1 MNKLVVITDALNEQ
15 TYAVVAY
22 NNTLVKAFPVSQS
35 SEEWTEWV
43 NESATGIDD
52 VRESLDYTLQ
62 AEFPRPTTDVELL
75 HLEDTLAP
83 EHFTE
88 FKSLF
93 GESTLEL
100 VDAVHGHGRR
110 FASKSF
116 NGGLPDV
123 VSIPLTQFKPESRQ
137 AAIEY
142 KGLTHKAENRFSTTF
157 FEAKG
162 ARALWDPNLGPSG
175 GWRCPTGSQFG
186 GYITDRFGRG
196 CGGGILRRIG
206 RALADSGRRLDNIG
220 ESRGKRRLERATQRA
235 QRGTQAGRA
244 QRAGARAANAM
255 ERGAQRLV
263 GEYQPRD
270 YKPGDGGRLSRRNV
284 GKPKAPDKDRES
296 EINAR
301 LTDVAAEL
309 DELVDQPPTPEIEKR
324 IRELEDENRVLRNER
339 DGLSPKRVS
348 AVAPASRPRRVL
360 SDDAKKRSRTQGKT
374 PVKKPVA
381 EQRREGVLE
390 RAARR
395 LVGDYDPSE
404 YKPGDKKRIKDRENR
419 YARVTDDALKSAL
432 NNNKP
437 GNGKKDEEA
446 NKRQERLEI
455 LQEMLNRGVDIP
467 EEYKKEVKQ
476 YRLKKQRQQRGKPTA
491 PARREYGIGEAL
503 SPSDAKRVKDDI
515 NKRSRSLSDAELD
528 AIIER
533 GPRRDVFDGNVQA
546 GQRQRLEYEAAIR
559 ERDRR
564 ARGGKREDEVEL
576 SQDRLDELNQAAQE
590 VNRTARR
597 IREDLKKPKRED
609 GLIMGRR
616 RGVDEEER
624 KKWDELLENNQKVLA
639 SQREFN
645 DWAREKVL
653 EERKRLEEYKKA
665 VEDAEPDDPKL
676 PLKKL
681 EVKLSGER
689 LVDYERMVREG
700 DERHEN
706 FKKLDESLRADYDRL
721 FGEKPKKVNRAAQ
734 ALEDAAQRVLNA
746 DKRRNR
752 KNQKK
757 ERRNRKGKP
766 EQAVTPEAPVS
777 QRERTRTAVA
787 ERGAS
792 TPIRRPQPKRQR
804 GEKLDAFNLTWD
816 ERKRLHDILGDE
828 NRKLDAEW
836 RKRLGL
842 GDNDELT
849 SRAIKD
855 YIKKQEAEGKPNAF
869 IGKLRA
875 DANDWDVISEHQRNI
890 AGRPPGAHMPGDE
903 TELINMI
910 GPKRRKEIADAFNA
924 GAPKPKTRSRRTP
937 AGQPDESPRRRSLNS
952 ANKRR
957 LDGVVRFGRQYDS
970 SDDAKEVAKKYAK
983 RDNKAYVVARDNET
997 GKWQI
1002 VDAENLDKIL
1012 DDINDDSAAQR
1023 YIGEAFYVSPSASS
1037 ASAKPES
1044 EYLSFNVSES
1054 ARVSRNIEAVTESIG
1069 GSVPDERSKRNV
1081 RNRFPNG
1088 GLPDKAFWR
1097 DPNWEPRAGGD
1108 DREKH
1113 EKRFGRY
1120 YDGDGN
1126 INARGRLVNR
1136 MIENDKQD
1144 AEIASAVDAKDTARA
1159 MSAVTG
1165 KPQRTSRT
1173 KKNFEAEQ
1181 AYFNG
1186 VMRSNPYP
1194 DRLFEDGKNALM
1206 AGDIAEVDRRIG
1218 ELEDLAVQIKKL
1230 NDENE
1235 LLDTLDRAFID
1246 GQIARIN
1253 KHIDQ
1258 LRNLRKEAVGSPN
1271 RPKSARVVKPKAD
1284 TVAMR
1289 FRAPAYAEGWDVDN
1303 DSTPILRFW
1312 DGLDE
1317 GDVPKMEDQIAV
1329 LDRQIQELAGE
1340 YERAGNARDL
1350 GNMDRLILERD
1361 YMKKV
1366 LEAHKNGMKLPELD
1380 FAFKDRDDKFFERNQ
1395 QRAIDNQDIQTAEN
1409 LIGEYEDKIET
1420 LDFIAK
1426 SNDPDIDEMMRGR
1439 AKAKIERLEQERDR
1453 LRDLINLWQASGDSS
1468 SSEEPLP
1475 ADADILIP
1483 PGDLPALSPRRVGK
1497 KQYSDE
1503 AKAINHI
1510 QNDGGDLAD
1519 IPDELVLTA
1528 VLAGA
1533 KDGDGFQIDIK
1544 QALRRGFP
1552 RNWENARFK
1561 GKRIKGGGRDRYLWE
1576 VHKVTDKKTG
1586 DVWFFKTSDYGTD
1599 DGLMEMIGAG
1609 AAEVLEFGNRRD
1621 HLRVGPWQKR
1631 KVRDGRWVMMRDI
1644 GQMDHG
1650 ANIGPDVEWLDAN
1663 EAGLDGFEKARIDVR
1678 DAARMAVL
1686 DLVLKNEDRHGW
1698 NFQVGRAADG
1708 RIRLGIID
1716 MGLILGGRAPEDYG
1730 LDTDEYLDGLGVVR
1744 VRDYRNVHN
1753 NGLDGLEL
1761 LGFRLTEERDKQK
1774 FAKQARRAAERM
1786 RDQIDTILGVDV
1798 LQENGVKLTPQELA
1812 HVEAARKFALRQLD
1826 YLLNGGGISDLVRD
1840 LSR

>member
-116 NGGLPDV
+116 DGGLPDV

-590 VNRTARR
+590 MTRTARR

-653 EERKRLEEYKKA
+653 EERERLEEYKKA

-689 LVDYERMVREG
+689 LADYERMVREA

-706 FKKLDESLRADYDRL
+706 FKKLDEALRADYDRL

-804 GEKLDAFNLTWD
+804 GEKLDALNLTGD

-828 NRKLDAEW
+828 KRKLDAEW

-842 GDNDELT
+842 GENDEVT

-855 YIKKQEAEGKPNAF
+855 YIKKQEADGKPNAF

-875 DANDWDVISEHQRNI
+875 DANDWDVISEHQQKI
-890 AGRPPGAHMPGDE
+890 AGRPPGANMPGDE
-903 TELINMI
+903 TELINRI

-937 AGQPDESPRRRSLNS
+937 AEQPAESPRRMSLNS
-952 ANKRR
+952 ADKRR

-1002 VDAENLDKIL
+1002 VDAENLDKLL
-1012 DDINDDSAAQR
+1012 DEINNDSAAQR
-1023 YIGEAFYVSPSASS
+1023 YIGEAFYVSPSASP

-1044 EYLSFNVSES
+1044 EYMSFNVSES
-1054 ARVSRNIEAVTESIG
+1054 ARVSRSIEAVTESIG

-1097 DPNWEPRAGGD
+1097 DSDWEPRAGGD

-1120 YDGDGN
+1120 YDADGN

-1136 MIENDKQD
+1136 MIENDKQGATGSPD
-1144 AEIASAVDAKDTARA
+1144 GAKPDSANAGRPQTPTPARA
-1159 MSAVTG
+1159 
-1165 KPQRTSRT
+1165 
-1173 KKNFEAEQ
+1173 
-1181 AYFNG
+1181 
-1186 VMRSNPYP
+1186 
-1194 DRLFEDGKNALM
+1194 
-1206 AGDIAEVDRRIG
+1206 
-1218 ELEDLAVQIKKL
+1218 
-1230 NDENE
+1230 
-1235 LLDTLDRAFID
+1235 
-1246 GQIARIN
+1246 
-1253 KHIDQ
+1253 
-1258 LRNLRKEAVGSPN
+1258 
-1271 RPKSARVVKPKAD
+1271 VKPKAD
-1284 TVAMR
+1284 TVVRR
-1289 FRAPAYAEGWDVDN
+1289 FRQAKYAEGWDDDN

-1317 GDVPKMEDQIAV
+1317 GNVPKMEEQIAI

-1340 YERAGNARDL
+1340 YERAGNLRFL

-1361 YMKKV
+1361 YMKKA
-1366 LEAHKNGMKLPELD
+1366 LDGHKNNGMKYPELD
-1380 FAFKDRDDKFFERNQ
+1380 FRFITRDDKFIQANQ
-1395 QRAIDNQDIQTAEN
+1395 NRAIDRQDLGLAQNVIF
-1409 LIGEYEDKIET
+1409 EYEDMIDN
-1420 LDFIAK
+1420 LNFIVQV
-1426 SNDPDIDEMMRGR
+1426 NDPDIDEMMRGR
-1439 AKAKIERLEQERDR
+1439 AKAKVERLEQERDR
-1453 LRDLINLWQASGDSS
+1453 LRDLMALWDAEKPKAPSRGKPKPRSANQKVTKAS
-1468 SSEEPLP
+1468 
-1475 ADADILIP
+1475 
-1483 PGDLPALSPRRVGK
+1483 LSGPRRGEIDDAKYRDVVEKVHGDERIPIDDIDDDIFVAALLDENLNGLDGSPLVDDNGDEISFEELMYGSHTLDDGTK
-1497 KQYSDE
+1497 FSNLRFNFTALKGNHGYSQSE
-1503 AKAINHI
+1503 GVRF
-1510 QNDGGDLAD
+1510 GGLWSVFRVED
-1519 IPDELVLTA
+1519 
-1528 VLAGA
+1528 
-1533 KDGDGFQIDIK
+1533 KD
-1544 QALRRGFP
+1544 
-1552 RNWENARFK
+1552 
-1561 GKRIKGGGRDRYLWE
+1561 
-1576 VHKVTDKKTG
+1576 TG
-1586 DVWFFKTSDYGTD
+1586 DVWYIKASTHAQH
-1599 DGLMEMIGAG
+1599 DGLLERIGADALQNLDLAVKPGPNDVKTGQVIQVTEEGTRVARWTAMKNVGDWAENALPGVEFKDAQGNIAGRRVDPNDVAQLVTFDFITDQMDRHVGNFMIGEDANGVQRIAVIDNGLGFGGRLLELNDDFSRDASPFDIEEYAKQRAKMTPLQFAKNHENGLRNDAG
-1609 AAEVLEFGNRRD
+1609 AQWGNIIHQFIPVEFRRKIRDNQVEREKFREQVVETATKIKDDLDRIYDPDRIEASGVVLTALEKQHLKQAKFVAE
-1621 HLRVGPWQKR
+1621 
-1631 KVRDGRWVMMRDI
+1631 
-1644 GQMDHG
+1644 
-1650 ANIGPDVEWLDAN
+1650 
-1663 EAGLDGFEKARIDVR
+1663 ARI
-1678 DAARMAVL
+1678 
-1686 DLVLKNEDRHGW
+1686 N
-1698 NFQVGRAADG
+1698 
-1708 RIRLGIID
+1708 
-1716 MGLILGGRAPEDYG
+1716 
-1730 LDTDEYLDGLGVVR
+1730 
-1744 VRDYRNVHN
+1744 
-1753 NGLDGLEL
+1753 
-1761 LGFRLTEERDKQK
+1761 
-1774 FAKQARRAAERM
+1774 
-1786 RDQIDTILGVDV
+1786 TILKDPDKFVAA
-1798 LQENGVKLTPQELA
+1798 LA
-1812 HVEAARKFALRQLD
+1812 EWHYDFGFFGMGAGWTKKF
-1826 YLLNGGGISDLVRD
+1826 
-1840 LSR
+1840 